1 MENLEI
7 MKNTMSEKDAE
18 DLTFERILED
28 YFDICITKLGEHA
41 ILVEI
46 TGKNDDKDDDEV
58 TVYAVLNKE
67 DSDKVLAMKHTYV
80 NIKR

>member
-1 MENLEI
+1 MENLET
-7 MKNTMSEKDAE
+7 MKNTMSEQDAE

-28 YFDICITKLGEHA
+28 YFDICITKLGDY

-67 DSDKVLAMKHTYV
+67 DSDKVLAMKHTYI